1 MGIYNIV
8 LQVPFTGY
16 TKWDWTIFLL
26 LAVVP
31 TVSHVINNWLLNYVN
46 ATTISMSILGEPVG
60 ASILAFFLLGERLNA
75 MQMIGSILVL
85 FGVSVFLLQQ
95 QKEQQKC
102 RKRACLYTGI
112 IMLREKRSCDTSL
125 LFYRNTG
132 VEGEEMEFLSKKMPG
147 YIRFFRYHWSVFCSN
162 ICRKGIFS
170 FVFHNPIIYLIDV
183 ELVFNKIYCWRRN
196 NYY

>member
-1 MGIYNIV
+1 
-8 LQVPFTGY
+8 
-16 TKWDWTIFLL
+16 
-26 LAVVP
+26 
-31 TVSHVINNWLLNYVN
+31 
-46 ATTISMSILGEPVG
+46 MSILGEPVG

-132 VEGEEMEFLSKKMPG
+132 VEGEGNGVSIKKDTWLYPIFFVVMGACFAPIFAGREYFLLFFTIPLAIVFIWSWFSTK
-147 YIRFFRYHWSVFCSN
+147 YIVGEETITIRS
-162 ICRKGIFS
+162 G
-170 FVFHNPIIYLIDV
+170 FVKSAY
-183 ELVFNKIYCWRRN
+183 
-196 NYY
+196 

>member
-1 MGIYNIV
+1 MG
-8 LQVPFTGY
+8 L
-16 TKWDWTIFLL
+16 DRFLL

-112 IMLREKRSCDTSL
+112 IMLREKESCDTSL
-125 LFYRNTG
+125 CFI
-132 VEGEEMEFLSKKMPG
+132 E
-147 YIRFFRYHWSVFCSN
+147 IRA
-162 ICRKGIFS
+162 
-170 FVFHNPIIYLIDV
+170 
-183 ELVFNKIYCWRRN
+183 
-196 NYY
+196 